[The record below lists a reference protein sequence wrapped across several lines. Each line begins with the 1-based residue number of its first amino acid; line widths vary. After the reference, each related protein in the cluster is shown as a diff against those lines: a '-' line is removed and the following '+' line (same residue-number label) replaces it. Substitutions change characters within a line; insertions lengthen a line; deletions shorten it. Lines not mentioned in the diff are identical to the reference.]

1 MKIRGAVLNAMGV
14 EPPID
19 CGMPSDT
26 ALQMCKPRHEGG
38 VCVP

>member
-1 MKIRGAVLNAMGV
+1 MKIRGAVLNAMEV
-14 EPPID
+14 EPLD
-19 CGMPSDT
+19 